1 MPAMK
6 VPRLGP
12 DIKGALNRDFP
23 DKRDEQIA
31 KIQDSVLA
39 ICTLL
44 GNFWSHIAKQGFTG
58 NDQELI
64 PASEVIKVSG
74 IPSI

>member
-6 VPRLGP
+6 VPGLGP
-12 DIKGALNRDFP
+12 DIKGTLNRDFP

-31 KIQDSVLA
+31 KIPSFGLGNL
-39 ICTLL
+39 CTIL
-44 GNFWSHIAKQGFTG
+44 GNFWSHVAKQGFTG

-64 PASEVIKVSG
+64 PASEVIKFQG
-74 IPSI
+74 YP